1 MKQVT
6 FDGSHADIRG
16 LSLSRPIQPYLLRRG
31 ACLQSMLADLYVA
44 NLTPSVIAPIKHIP
58 FNERLSRRLGL

>member
-31 ACLQSMLADLYVA
+31 ACLQSMLADL
-44 NLTPSVIAPIKHIP
+44 
-58 FNERLSRRLGL
+58 